1 MFLLRRRVDKG
12 LSGLGRWRGVY
23 ILRPLL
29 CLLSL
34 LLVAAVC
41 QAQSSKVV
49 SGLQVTSHASGQLLV
64 QWDAPGAAPSDY
76 RVNWARSNQAFPG
89 WRETT
94 GNEFPTTTSVT
105 LQGLVSG
112 AEYKVRVRARYRN
125 GNANGPRPGP
135 FTTAV
140 TQTVMVQAQAQT
152 LVTQIQSL
160 ATDRAPLVELYDET
174 DGTNWTN
181 NTNWSTTEALSD
193 WYGVTTDEDGR
204 VTDLRLQSNALSGAI
219 PTDVGDLAN
228 LELLSLSRNSLSGT
242 IPADLGDLSN
252 LLELY
257 LNDNDLTGAI
267 PADLGDLA
275 DLEVLSLQR
284 NLLSGSI
291 PGDLGDMSSLQE
303 LYLHGNGLTGGIPAD
318 LGDLTD
324 LEALSL
330 SRNTLS
336 GSIPADLGDLSN
348 LQELYLNDNDLTG
361 GIPADLGNLTDLEV
375 LSLQRNLL
383 SGALPAALGSLT
395 SLQELYLQDNSLS
408 GPIPA
413 ELTNLTQ
420 LEAFNIRDTTLCVPV
435 ANADLQTWTAAIDD
449 FQGENTCPWDFLA
462 NADYNVLTSYGS
474 ETEID
479 LSDYL
484 DPDLTGTT
492 SITFTLA
499 SCDSS
504 RADYYNSA
512 SVSNGK
518 LVLSSNTLGH
528 VHGTNTESD
537 TACTVTGTD
546 GTETRDQVFRLY
558 TVSDRTPQQLASSAL
573 SVAAVRPTEV
583 DVQITTSA
591 SNSYVRLGWRKT
603 GEQPTFAVVS
613 LANNSSTLTISGLE
627 AATDYEI
634 RAYLMTRQS
643 FDLFRAGNTAA
654 AGTLI
659 SETTPASKWLTNLT
673 SSGLGKSRV
682 VTATTQD
689 NPVSSSDDD
698 DDDGSSDDDD
708 DDGSSD
714 DDDDGSSDD
723 DDDDGSSDDDDDD
736 GSSDDDDD
744 GSSDDDDDGSSDDD
758 DDDGS
763 SDDDDDD
770 GSSDDDDDDGSSD
783 DDDDDGSSDDDDD
796 GSSDDDDDD
805 DD

>member
-1 MFLLRRRVDKG
+1 MTDNLACRASNREALWNGGNPVFLPRRRVGKG
-12 LSGLGRWRGVY
+12 FSGLERWLGVY

-41 QAQSSKVV
+41 QAQNSKVV
-49 SGLQVTSHASGQLLV
+49 SGLQVTSPAPGQLLV
-64 QWDAPGAAPSDY
+64 QWDAPSAAPTDY

-89 WRETT
+89 WRQD
-94 GNEFPTTTSVT
+94 NDNDFPTTTSVT

-112 AEYKVRVRARYRN
+112 AEYKVRVRARYKN

-135 FTTAV
+135 FTAAV
-140 TQTVMVQAQAQT
+140 TQTVMLQAQAQT
-152 LVTQIQSL
+152 V
-160 ATDRAPLVELYDET
+160 ATDRAPLVALYDDT

-193 WYGVTTDEDGR
+193 WYGVTTDQAGR
-204 VTDLRLQSNALSGAI
+204 VTDLRLQSNSLSGAI
-219 PTDVGDLAN
+219 PADVGDLTN
-228 LELLSLSRNSLSGT
+228 LEVLSLSRNSLSGT
-242 IPADLGDLSN
+242 IPSDLGDLSN

-284 NLLSGSI
+284 NLLSGLI
-291 PGDLGDMSSLQE
+291 PGDLGDTSSLQE
-303 LYLHGNGLTGGIPAD
+303 LYLHGNGLSGAIPAD

-330 SRNTLS
+330 SRNALS
-336 GSIPADLGDLSN
+336 GSIPSDLGDLSN

-361 GIPADLGNLTDLEV
+361 AIPADLGDLTDLEV

-395 SLQELYLQDNSLS
+395 SLQELYLHDNSLS

-413 ELTNLTQ
+413 ELANLTQ

-435 ANADLQTWTAAIDD
+435 ANSVLQTWTAAIDD
-449 FQGENTCPWDFLA
+449 FQGDNTCPWDFLA
-462 NADYNVLTSYGS
+462 NANYNVLTTYGS
-474 ETEID
+474 ATEID

-484 DPDLTGTT
+484 DTELTGTT

-499 SCDSS
+499 SCDNS

-512 SVSNGK
+512 SVNNGK

-537 TACTVTGTD
+537 TVCTVTGTD

-558 TVSDRTPQQLASSAL
+558 TVSDRTPQQLSSSAL
-573 SVAAVRPTEV
+573 SVAAVHATEV

-613 LANNSSTLTISGLE
+613 LANSSSTLTISGLE

-673 SSGLGKSRV
+673 SSGLGKSQV

-689 NPVSSSDDD
+689 NPVSSSSDDDDDDGSTDDD

-708 DDGSSD
+708 DDGN
-714 DDDDGSSDD
+714 
-723 DDDDGSSDDDDDD
+723 
-736 GSSDDDDD
+736 
-744 GSSDDDDDGSSDDD
+744 SDDD

-783 DDDDDGSSDDDDD
+783 DDDDDDD
-796 GSSDDDDDD
+796 
-805 DD
+805 